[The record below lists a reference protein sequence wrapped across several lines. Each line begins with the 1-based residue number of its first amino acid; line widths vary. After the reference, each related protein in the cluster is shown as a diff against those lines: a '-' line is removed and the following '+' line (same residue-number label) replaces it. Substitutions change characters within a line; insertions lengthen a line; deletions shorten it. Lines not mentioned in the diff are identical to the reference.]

1 MRNSIETILH
11 DMERK
16 KSEYKYITLCS
27 IDELNE
33 CIDEF
38 PFYNFYVISNPI
50 IGQVKTD
57 KAFLVVHVVR
67 KVA

>member
-1 MRNSIETILH
+1 MRDSIKTILH

-16 KSEYKYITLCS
+16 KTDYKYITLYS